1 MITIDMADNIN
12 EVIKDNNSLH
22 KEVVVRIC
30 FENLLDEVY
39 IHYKQSEAIITAL
52 VEATEPMSAVIYAY
66 IDTDGVL
73 VTACINPRSSSHVNK
88 PIDLYVDLEK
98 LHLFDK
104 VT

>member
-22 KEVVVRIC
+22 KEAVVRIC

-39 IHYKQSEAIITAL
+39 IHYKITAL

-104 VT
+104 AT